1 MKTKIITLALVLS
14 AFMSQNIFA
23 QNNTEQT
30 IEKGINVASEKISK
44 VMADAENAVGN
55 RTKREIKE
63 LKDSV
68 KAATKEATE
77 AAKNATKNAAK
88 EAAKN
93 AVKEAA
99 KEAAKEVAEELT
111 GEGVTLYSDT
121 TDQELAED
129 TIAYKNSNSGPGWF
143 FGIDDLGFG
152 KDAEILFACAIVIC
166 VIVIPTLC
174 LFGLPLLIIW
184 IVARNRRKR
193 ERERNELIKSLA
205 ESGKDVS
212 VLLNEQIKE
221 NKIVAHR
228 NETTYNKGIKNVCL
242 GVGLGLMLYLIT
254 HSTEVAS
261 VGVLIACIGVGQILS
276 SKHSATDTNHNA
288 ESKQNDESA
297 EEI

>member
-1 MKTKIITLALVLS
+1 MKTEIIALALIFS
-14 AFMSQNIFA
+14 AFMCQNTFA

-44 VMADAENAVGN
+44 VMADAENAVAN
-55 RTKREIKE
+55 QTKREVKE
-63 LKDSV
+63 LEDSV
-68 KAATKEATE
+68 KEATKEATE
-77 AAKNATKNAAK
+77 VAKNAAK

-93 AVKEAA
+93 AIKN
-99 KEAAKEVAEELT
+99 AAKEVAEELT
-111 GEGVTLYSDT
+111 EEGVTLYSDT

>member
-1 MKTKIITLALVLS
+1 MKTEIIALALIFS
-14 AFMSQNIFA
+14 AFMCQNTFA

-44 VMADAENAVGN
+44 VMADAENAVAN
-55 RTKREIKE
+55 QTKREVKE
-63 LKDSV
+63 LEDSV
-68 KAATKEATE
+68 KEATKEATE
-77 AAKNATKNAAK
+77 VAKNAAK

-93 AVKEAA
+93 AIKN
-99 KEAAKEVAEELT
+99 AAKEVAEELT

>member
-30 IEKGINVASEKISK
+30 IEKGINLASEKISK

-77 AAKNATKNAAK
+77 AAKNAAKEATK

-93 AVKEAA
+93 VVKEAA
-99 KEAAKEVAEELT
+99 KEVTEELT

-129 TIAYKNSNSGPGWF
+129 TTAYKNSNNGSGWVV
-143 FGIDDLGFG
+143 GIENLGFD
-152 KDAEILFACAIVIC
+152 KDNPAEILFACAIVIC

-228 NETTYNKGIKNVCL
+228 NETTYNKGIKNICL

>member
-77 AAKNATKNAAK
+77 AAKNA
-88 EAAKN
+88 
-93 AVKEAA
+93 A

-129 TIAYKNSNSGPGWF
+129 TTAYKNSNNGSGWVV
-143 FGIDDLGFG
+143 GIENLGFD
-152 KDAEILFACAIVIC
+152 KDNPAEILFACAIVIC